1 MSEMSD
7 RFLALLS
14 ELEDLTDEMS
24 PAEAAQSMDDSALQQ
39 FWRQWPDVS
48 AWAGSLWR
56 ELNEDL
62 DDYASPASD
71 GVVDVGGSD

>member
-7 RFLALLS
+7 RFMALIS
-14 ELEDLTDEMS
+14 ELEDITDEVS
-24 PAEAAQSMDDSALQQ
+24 PGDAARSMDDSALQQ
-39 FWRQWPDVS
+39 FWRQWPNVS

-56 ELNEDL
+56 ELDQ
-62 DDYASPASD
+62 DISDHASPASD